1 MGKFNFNKLKT
12 YNVISVTWFSPKYY
26 LPRMAAI
33 DRIISFKRE
42 SCFSTEKR
50 LQLYFAVMAMIT
62 MMYYIQS
69 KVAHNQCEMYYF
81 QKRAKDAYQITPIA
95 MTLCHE
101 VSGKLRYLNLCS
113 EQKTIT
119 AG

>member
-1 MGKFNFNKLKT
+1 MKNTSFKYHAIVSSKNMVYFILCLLPEFDSADTEVEPTTMINS
-12 YNVISVTWFSPKYY
+12 NVYGINVIISVTWFSLKYY

-62 MMYYIQS
+62 MMFYIQS
-69 KVAHNQCEMYYF
+69 KVTYN
-81 QKRAKDAYQITPIA
+81 
-95 MTLCHE
+95 
-101 VSGKLRYLNLCS
+101 
-113 EQKTIT
+113 
-119 AG
+119 